1 MVVQVENISLR
12 ERKKQKTREL
22 LIDISTRL
30 FLKKGFDHTS
40 VDDIVEQ
47 AELSQRTFFRY
58 FATKEAILFWDH
70 DRRAASLADHLLKD
84 ADSKAPFQRIRTAL
98 VAVAGEYERDRAAL
112 LDEYRIVTASRYLI
126 ALDVEQ
132 DLRLEKSLV
141 ETLTTWNGSPFLSPR
156 DANMVAGAIF
166 GAIRARMEEWFE
178 GGCRGDIRAMTG
190 EVLRVVDILAEG
202 FGPESVTNKATEVN

>member
-1 MVVQVENISLR
+1 MENTSLR

-22 LIDISTRL
+22 LVRISIRL
-30 FLKKGFDHTS
+30 FLEKGFDRTS

-70 DRRAASLADHLLKD
+70 DRRAASLAAHLQEDD
-84 ADSKAPFQRIRTAL
+84 ARRSPFERIRSAL
-98 VAVAGEYERDRAAL
+98 VAVAGEYDRDRAAL

-132 DLRLEKSLV
+132 DLRLEKSLA
-141 ETLTTWNGSPFLSPR
+141 ETLVNWKGRPFLSPR

-178 GGCRGDIRAMTG
+178 GGCTGDIRAMTV
-190 EVLRVVDILAEG
+190 EVLRVVDILADG
-202 FGPESVTNKATEVN
+202 FVAGIDGTGIAEVN